1 MDKVTQQ
8 TMQETETEQTKSG
21 WEVFDKVTKQ
31 TVPVTHERAGEA
43 IESEQAQHEKEERFY
58 DSVGRPRK
66 LARGAMTAIMR
77 EYEHGTFTTRE
88 LAERYGVSVS
98 LILTIVY
105 HVPRGTPKRP
115 LPADLRPV
123 VYINDFEDTK

>member
-1 MDKVTQQ
+1 VTAQ
-8 TMQETETEQTKSG
+8 
-21 WEVFDKVTKQ
+21 
-31 TVPVTHERAGEA
+31 PVAH
-43 IESEQAQHEKEERFY
+43 ESEQAQHETEPRYY

-77 EYEHGTFTTRE
+77 EYSKGKYSTKE

-105 HVPRGTPKRP
+105 HTPKGAPVKRP
-115 LPADLRPV
+115 APPQTRQVTYIHAQPAENP
-123 VYINDFEDTK
+123 ESQ

>member
-1 MDKVTQQ
+1 MDKVTDQM
-8 TMQETETEQTKSG
+8 TQEA
-21 WEVFDKVTKQ
+21 
-31 TVPVTHERAGEA
+31 PVAVNERAGEA
-43 IESEQAQHEKEERFY
+43 IESEQAQHEKEERYY

-123 VYINDFEDTK
+123 VYINDYEDGDK

>member
-1 MDKVTQQ
+1 MDE
-8 TMQETETEQTKSG
+8 MTEQKTEETTANF
-21 WEVFDKVTKQ
+21 EVFQ
-31 TVPVTHERAGEA
+31 RPGGHERAGEA

-77 EYEHGTFTTRE
+77 EYEHGTYTTRE

-115 LPADLRPV
+115 LPPDLKPV
-123 VYINDFEDTK
+123 VYINDFDEDNK